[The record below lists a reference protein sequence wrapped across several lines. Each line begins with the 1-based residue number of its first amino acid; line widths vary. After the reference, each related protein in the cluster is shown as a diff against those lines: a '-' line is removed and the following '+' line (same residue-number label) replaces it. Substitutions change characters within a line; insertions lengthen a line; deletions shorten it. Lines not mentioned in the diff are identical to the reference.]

1 MSGDDAPQGPATA
14 GRPDNPYRRGHEAGL
29 SRGSELGYEAGY
41 RAGGEVTHIDMRQPD
56 ETGNV
61 EALLSYADGFR
72 DGCLQTVAQGF
83 EEGWEAACRDLPRNA

>member
-1 MSGDDAPQGPATA
+1 MSGHGTPQDSAAAAGTSAP
-14 GRPDNPYRRGHEAGL
+14 YHRGHEAGRA
-29 SRGSELGYEAGY
+29 RGSELGYEAGY
-41 RAGGEVTHIDMRQPD
+41 RAGGEITHIDMRHPD

-83 EEGWEAACRDLPRNA
+83 QEGWEAACRDLPRDV